1 MQEESRL
8 LLKGHARPDL
18 NFNDLIIMSED
29 KNNIINN
36 TQEVE
41 NKNAVEKTVESSVVP
56 MVEKSNES
64 EKTKDQSIADK
75 PKFGKKEGNQFR
87 SKPPM
92 QRRRGGKRNTRRRSG
107 DRVKSE
113 FDQKVVDIRRVTRVV
128 AGGRR
133 FSFSVA
139 LVAGDRKG
147 RVGVGLGKSPD
158 TASAIEKAA
167 RNAKKNMI
175 KVNLTK
181 DNSIPHEV
189 EAKFASTR
197 IIVKPSPGKG
207 LVAGSSVRNVL
218 DLAGVKDVS
227 SKILSRSK
235 NKFNNARAAVE
246 ALKQF

>member
-1 MQEESRL
+1 
-8 LLKGHARPDL
+8 
-18 NFNDLIIMSED
+18 MSED
-29 KNNIINN
+29 KNNIN
-36 TQEVE
+36 TQETE
-41 NKNAVEKTVESSVVP
+41 KAELVEKTVEVSTVSTE
-56 MVEKSNES
+56 EKNKDIN
-64 EKTKDQSIADK
+64 KTKDQSTVSQSALQNRVE
-75 PKFGKKEGNQFR
+75 PEAVKKEGWRR
-87 SKPPM
+87 SQAGSRPPM
-92 QRRRGGKRNTRRRSG
+92 RHKKGKRTGRRNNT
-107 DRVKSE
+107 RVKSE

-147 RVGVGLGKSPD
+147 RVGVGIGKSSD
-158 TASAIEKAA
+158 TSSAIEKAA
-167 RNAKKNMI
+167 RDAKKNMVKI
-175 KVNLTK
+175 NLNK
-181 DNSIPHEV
+181 HSSIPHEV
-189 EAKFASTR
+189 EAKFASTK
-197 IIVKPSPGKG
+197 VTMKPSPGKG

>member
-1 MQEESRL
+1 MT
-8 LLKGHARPDL
+8 
-18 NFNDLIIMSED
+18 IIMSED
-29 KNNIINN
+29 KNNTDNI
-36 TQEVE
+36 QEV
-41 NKNAVEKTVESSVVP
+41 KKDSTVEKTAEISTTP
-56 MVEKSNES
+56 DFEKNNNER
-64 EKTKDQSIADK
+64 EKTKDQPVDNKSEA
-75 PKFGKKEGNQFR
+75 GKKESWKHSRAGSR
-87 SKPPM
+87 PPM
-92 QRRRGGKRNTRRRSG
+92 RHNKKGKRTGRRSNTRA
-107 DRVKSE
+107 KSE

-147 RVGVGLGKSPD
+147 RVGVGLGKSSD
-158 TASAIEKAA
+158 TSSAIEKAA
-167 RNAKKNMI
+167 RDAKKNMI
-175 KVNLTK
+175 KVNLNK
-181 DNSIPHEV
+181 YSSISHEV
-189 EAKFASTR
+189 EAKFASTK
-197 IIVKPSPGKG
+197 IIMKPSVGKG